1 MKLMVRRK
9 QMYPNHLSYDPSD
22 VHPKVLE
29 LITKYDDLVAT
40 QISLISTKKNPNKQL
55 KEHLERQQ
63 SQLIDEIDALRNRL
77 FSLQF
82 C

>member
-1 MKLMVRRK
+1 MKLIVRRN
-9 QMYPNHLSYDPSD
+9 QMYPNHPPYDPTD

-40 QISLISTKKNPNKQL
+40 QISLISTKGRPNLQL
-55 KEHLERQQ
+55 KEHLEREQ

>member
-40 QISLISTKKNPNKQL
+40 QISLI
-55 KEHLERQQ
+55 
-63 SQLIDEIDALRNRL
+63 
-77 FSLQF
+77 LQKRIRTSN
-82 C
+82 